1 MKKLLLRRSRASNFI
16 LDSFMIDSFFQ
27 CRSTAILIN
36 KNVTNFTK
44 KIKHEMLMM
53 SYYQNNSY
61 HVISIPIMQSYLDLH
76 EEINISPRRVENL
89 HINCKFHSF
98 KHKFLHFFSCYHPYQ
113 NIIKRTTCIS

>member
-1 MKKLLLRRSRASNFI
+1 
-16 LDSFMIDSFFQ
+16 MIDSFFQ

-61 HVISIPIMQSYLDLH
+61 HVISNPIMKSFYDLH

-98 KHKFLHFFSCYHPYQ
+98 GHTSLSYRYHTHQYV
-113 NIIKRTTCIS
+113 S